1 MSNKIGAKRKK
12 RTLTR
17 AQSQSDTH
25 APFTKIEVAGAS
37 GILGFIVSPLAASI
51 YLLGRSSTNRL
62 WGITLQIGSAERLP
76 IAKITELNQLFFDSA
91 EDQDDAWELGV
102 FYLKAPQSLDLALA
116 RQFGREILDPQSPF
130 RDIPQYGELEGFIS
144 LENNQQTKLA
154 LRRHHWDEHY
164 PAEIA
169 HFGRE
174 LDQLGMA
181 IIREV
186 FRQSGIPE
194 PVWGEASGGY
204 ATGEG
209 TAFLNFVH
217 YDTRQP
223 DLGLR
228 PHTDYGFVTILD
240 ATAPGLQIERG
251 GQFVEVPVLPDH
263 LVINFGEALNFIT
276 QHSDRS
282 VSAIVHQV
290 TSQMASDPM
299 RHGIVY
305 FANPDLEGALK
316 QFNAEGIEMGSSSV
330 IDLFAR
336 LEKDLTTYE

>member
-1 MSNKIGAKRKK
+1 M
-12 RTLTR
+12 
-17 AQSQSDTH
+17 
-25 APFTKIEVAGAS
+25 
-37 GILGFIVSPLAASI
+37 
-51 YLLGRSSTNRL
+51 
-62 WGITLQIGSAERLP
+62 GSVVNLP
-76 IAKITELNQLFFDSA
+76 IAHIADSNQLTFVCA
-91 EDQDDAWELGV
+91 EEQDLAWRLGV
-102 FYLKAPQSLDLALA
+102 FYLKVPASLDLAGA
-116 RQFGREILDPQSPF
+116 RKFGREILDPQSPS
-130 RDIPQYGELEGFIS
+130 RDIPQYGELEGFIA

-154 LRRHHWDEHY
+154 LRRHRWDEHY

-169 HFGRE
+169 DFGRE
-174 LDQLGMA
+174 MDQVGIA
-181 IIREV
+181 IIQEV

-194 PVWGEASGGY
+194 PFWGEASGGY

-240 ATAPGLQIERG
+240 ATAPGLQIELD
-251 GQFVEVPVLPDH
+251 GQFVDVPVIPDH

-282 VSAIVHQV
+282 VSAIVHRV

-316 QFNAEGIEMGSSSV
+316 QFNTEGQEVGTTSV
-330 IDLFAR
+330 EDLFSR
-336 LEKDLTTYE
+336 LEENLTEYQ